1 MHFFPYSIQLSRWWP
16 DTIEVEEMIVKRK
29 IAKLLLEDITLISKD
44 GETTS
49 DKIYLLLLKDKF
61 YQVQRKHI

>member
-1 MHFFPYSIQLSRWWP
+1 MHFFPYSISWSRWWP
-16 DTIEVEEMIVKRK
+16 DTIEVEEMTIKRK
-29 IAKLLLEDITLISKD
+29 IAKLLLKDITLISKA
-44 GETTS
+44 GETPS